1 MKLNTHMKIN
11 SYLVRQ
17 CDRDPSLLVLSYSL
31 SNGELKHIVIPDFG
45 TEGYNRRLVQNRL
58 EDNTSEVEKLITS
71 YDCHKPVIPD
81 TPVTPVPQWKKR
93 STELTGG
100 PGRCAI
106 CPAVGDPKKIVKH
119 PQKHKVKLCHN
130 CDKYVM
136 SSDFSYHSK
145 KCIFDRE
152 KLLTCPHDKCDFS
165 TFHKGNLA
173 KHEMVVH
180 SKPFVCEVNE
190 CDKKFGTREQLE
202 KHVKKHEKRK
212 NKEKVK
218 RTYVNNSD
226 HCCQI
231 CGEVFGSLSTKYMYV
246 TQY

>member
-1 MKLNTHMKIN
+1 
-11 SYLVRQ
+11 
-17 CDRDPSLLVLSYSL
+17 
-31 SNGELKHIVIPDFG
+31 
-45 TEGYNRRLVQNRL
+45 
-58 EDNTSEVEKLITS
+58 
-71 YDCHKPVIPD
+71 
-81 TPVTPVPQWKKR
+81 
-93 STELTGG
+93 
-100 PGRCAI
+100 
-106 CPAVGDPKKIVKH
+106 
-119 PQKHKVKLCHN
+119 
-130 CDKYVM
+130 M
-136 SSDFSYHSK
+136 SSDFS
-145 KCIFDRE
+145 FDRE